1 VDRVLLVGEGPQ
13 PVEDR
18 VVIHLSLLASSG
30 IARVAMLQ
38 TTSER
43 PWRNP
48 PMPDEPEPTPL
59 VVLVPSAEGEQA
71 MAADPLIHA
80 IAYQIGTEPGAEH
93 EEARAIVVG
102 YGRVDETAAFMAG
115 LPSLELVQTLNAGFE
130 QWLGRVPAGVAI
142 SNARG
147 AHGRATAEWVVAILL
162 AHLRDLVAFAATQA
176 EGRWDARFVGTLDGA
191 RVAVLG
197 AGDIA
202 GHVRAML
209 EPFNATVTLVGRTAR
224 DGVVDLDRYRRIHGE
239 QDVIVLALPVS
250 DDTVRMVDGP
260 FLAGMKDGA
269 ILVNAGR
276 GALVDTDALIAATAD
291 GRIHALVD
299 VTDPEPLPD
308 GHPMWSAPGIT
319 ITPHVAGAT
328 AGIWDRAW
336 QVAATQLGA
345 YARGQRPANLVIDGS

>member
-1 VDRVLLVGEGPQ
+1 
-13 PVEDR
+13 
-18 VVIHLSLLASSG
+18 
-30 IARVAMLQ
+30 
-38 TTSER
+38 
-43 PWRNP
+43 
-48 PMPDEPEPTPL
+48 MPDEPPPTPL
-59 VVLVPSAEGEQA
+59 VVLVPNADGA
-71 MAADPLIHA
+71 RALAADPLIQA
-80 IAYQIGTEPGAEH
+80 VQYDVGRKPGPEH
-93 EEARAIVVG
+93 LAARAIVVG
-102 YGRVDETAAFMAG
+102 YGRADETAAVMAG
-115 LPSLELVQTLNAGFE
+115 LPLLELVQTLNAGFE

-147 AHGRATAEWVVAILL
+147 AHGRSTAEWVVAVLL

-224 DGVVDLDRYRRIHGE
+224 DGVVDMEGYRRIHGE

-250 DDTVRMVDGP
+250 DDTARMADRE
-260 FLAGMKDGA
+260 FLATMKDGA

-276 GALVDTDALIAATAD
+276 GVLVDTDALIAATAA

-299 VTDPEPLPD
+299 VTDPEPLPA

-336 QVAATQLGA
+336 QVAVAQLGA
-345 YARGQRPANLVIDGS
+345 YARGERPDNLVVERS